1 MRLPTTH
8 PASARLACSSGRS
21 SGGLLVAAAGP
32 SCSRRRAGGGGPI
45 AEPLLLL
52 RSPAAVAG
60 APSTPT
66 PSRAAG
72 RPLFPTPRRGPPPP
86 AAASLTPSDP
96 PPAKSGLAARAV
108 SGSILAAMAVCV
120 ILAGGWLFCLVTCL
134 VVYQCTTEYYG
145 FVTSPGIAGSARASN
160 DGDDG
165 QIAGLTP
172 PVPAAATLSSALCI
186 ALVVLVHIETHVT
199 AALPIAAVAVLSV
212 HLLAP
217 TRPRFAQ
224 LTSSVFGL
232 FYCGYLPSFWVK
244 LRHLG
249 APLVASPLAARWP
262 VLLGGLS
269 EWTVGLAATFT
280 TVACIIAADTGAYFC
295 GKALGRTPLSAISP
309 KKTVE
314 GAAGGAACAV
324 ATALAARACFGW
336 PAHPAVALGLGA
348 LTFASSVFGDLL
360 ESVMK
365 RDAGLKDAGDLIPG
379 HGGLLDR
386 LDSYMFTGAVV
397 YFAIRFVL
405 PVFGV

>member
-1 MRLPTTH
+1 
-8 PASARLACSSGRS
+8 
-21 SGGLLVAAAGP
+21 
-32 SCSRRRAGGGGPI
+32 
-45 AEPLLLL
+45 
-52 RSPAAVAG
+52 
-60 APSTPT
+60 
-66 PSRAAG
+66 
-72 RPLFPTPRRGPPPP
+72 
-86 AAASLTPSDP
+86 
-96 PPAKSGLAARAV
+96 V
-108 SGSILAAMAVCV
+108 SGT
-120 ILAGGWLFCLVTCL
+120 ILAGMAVAVIAVGGWPFCLVTCL
-134 VVYQCTTEYYG
+134 VVYQCCTEYYG

-160 DGDDG
+160 DSDG
-165 QIAGLTP
+165 EGGVAGLTP

-186 ALVVLVHIETHVT
+186 ALVVGTHVETRVT

-232 FYCGYLPSFWVK
+232 FYCGYLPSFWIK
-244 LRHLG
+244 LRHLAVPLVN
-249 APLVASPLAARWP
+249 APLATRWP
-262 VLLGGLS
+262 LLLGGLS

-295 GKALGRTPLSAISP
+295 GRALGRTPLSAISP

-314 GAAGGAACAV
+314 GAAGGAALA
-324 ATALAARACFGW
+324 ALAALASRACFGW

-397 YFAIRFVL
+397 YFAIRFIL